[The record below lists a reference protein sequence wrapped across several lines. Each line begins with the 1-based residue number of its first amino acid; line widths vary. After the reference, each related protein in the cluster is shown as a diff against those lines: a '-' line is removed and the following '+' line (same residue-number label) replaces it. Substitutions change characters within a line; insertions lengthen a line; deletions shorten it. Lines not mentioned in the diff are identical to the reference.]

1 MGQVDAG
8 RLMLTAA
15 GVLETDDDSLDLGV
29 VVEMET
35 VDVFLRFLQEIKST
49 GPDNHVDTWG
59 EGH

>member
-1 MGQVDAG
+1 
-8 RLMLTAA
+8 MLTAA

>member
-35 VDVFLRFLQEIKST
+35 VDVFLRFL
-49 GPDNHVDTWG
+49 
-59 EGH
+59 